1 LTNLYEKYGR
11 ALQSEYSITYTSSSI
26 LHDGLSRTLTVSLGG
41 SATTKAS
48 YNPGGVLPEVSH
60 AAPWLVFVIILVV
73 LVGLLF
79 APRVAVRFLSPART
93 KGKKSP
99 AGTQAAH
106 IKLK

>member
-1 LTNLYEKYGR
+1 MVVH
-11 ALQSEYSITYTSSSI
+11 LQSEYSITYTSSSI

-41 SATTKAS
+41 SATTQAS

-60 AAPWLVFVIILVV
+60 AAPWLVFIILLVV

-79 APRVAVRFLSPART
+79 APRVAARFVSSART
-93 KGKKSP
+93 KGKVSP
-99 AGTQAAH
+99 TGTQVVH